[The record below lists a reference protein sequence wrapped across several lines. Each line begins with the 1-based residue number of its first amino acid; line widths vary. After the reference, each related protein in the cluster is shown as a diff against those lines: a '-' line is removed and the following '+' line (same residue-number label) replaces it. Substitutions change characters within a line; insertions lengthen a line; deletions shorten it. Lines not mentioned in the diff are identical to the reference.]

1 VSSRLAGLLVGLFV
15 LATLA
20 ALAATSAQEVRKAEA
35 AHPPVGQFV
44 SAGGVRLHYVE
55 RGAGRPVVLI
65 HDTDGILQ
73 EFTLSVFDRVAA
85 NHRALAFDRPGH
97 GYSERPPGQPLD
109 LALNARLLRAALS
122 ALGVE
127 QPILLGQAYGASI
140 ALQYAADYP
149 GEAAGLILL
158 APAAYAPGGLPNP
171 IYLLPSTPLLG
182 PLLLQTLLVPLGRL
196 VLPGVQEAA
205 FSPLPVPT
213 QYQDVTTALSLR
225 PAQFQAHAEEVR
237 AFGPDL
243 RALAPRYAALPL
255 PIAIL
260 AGEADLIA
268 PPPTQAEPLHRALP
282 AARLEI
288 LPETGHQIHFQQPE
302 AVVRA
307 IESLP

>member
-1 VSSRLAGLLVGLFV
+1 LLVGLFV

-20 ALAATSAQEVRKAEA
+20 ALGATSAQEVRKAEA
-35 AHPPVGQFV
+35 AHPPAGRFV
-44 SAGGVRLHYVE
+44 SAAGVRLHYVE
-55 RGAGRPVVLI
+55 QGAGRPVVLI
-65 HDTDGILQ
+65 HGSDGILQ
-73 EFTLSVFDRVAA
+73 EFTLSLFDRLAA
-85 NHRALAFDRPGH
+85 SHRALVYDRPGH
-97 GYSERPPGQPLD
+97 GYSERQTGQPLS
-109 LALNARLLRAALS
+109 LALNARLLREALR

-127 QPILLGQAYGASI
+127 QPVLVGHAYGASI

-149 GEAAGLILL
+149 GEAAGLVLL
-158 APAAYAPGGLPNP
+158 APAAYASGGLPNP
-171 IYLLPSTPLLG
+171 IYLLPSTPLIG
-182 PLLLQTLLVPLGRL
+182 PLLLQTLLVPVGRL

-205 FSPLPVPT
+205 FGPLPVPA
-213 QYQDVTTALSLR
+213 QYQDVTIALSLR

-243 RALAPRYAALPL
+243 RALAPRYAALGL

-268 PPPTQAEPLHRALP
+268 PPPTQAAPLQRALP

-288 LPETGHQIHFQQPE
+288 LPGTGHQIHFQQPE

-307 IESLP
+307 VGSLP